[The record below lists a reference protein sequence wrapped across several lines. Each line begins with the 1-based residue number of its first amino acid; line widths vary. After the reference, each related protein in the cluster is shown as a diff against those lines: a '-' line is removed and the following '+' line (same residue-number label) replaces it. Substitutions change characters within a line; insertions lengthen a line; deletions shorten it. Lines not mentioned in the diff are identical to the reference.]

1 MPTGA
6 RSEAGRGLS
15 HRANIWASH
24 LHPALPG
31 SEPGLSAALLQ
42 SQHPFPLP
50 FLNGSEAVK
59 DPCRRGLA
67 WAVSE
72 HWEVLPIDLGV
83 FNEAFTTAK

>member
-1 MPTGA
+1 MRQEGGCLIEPTSGPVTCIQLY
-6 RSEAGRGLS
+6 R
-15 HRANIWASH
+15 
-24 LHPALPG
+24 G

-50 FLNGSEAVK
+50 FLNGSEAVR
-59 DPCRRGLA
+59 DPSRRGLA